1 MSHITFALTIVF
13 LLFVGED
20 EQDFEEG
27 SGVGEW
33 SSPKDLRCLRDMTL
47 PKDYLFKENKEFFDE
62 NLTPSNLLFPFPVS
76 SVEEFLSIKKR
87 RPKVLV
93 DQLKATTWNKDISFL
108 CTRHDSV
115 LKIYHLL
122 TTTKT
127 IDPPEISSLQRSSAT
142 FNLNI
147 TLNGATLY
155 LFY

>member
-1 MSHITFALTIVF
+1 MNKTLWRAV
-13 LLFVGED
+13 EK
-20 EQDFEEG
+20 E
-27 SGVGEW
+27 SGQVRKTYVV
-33 SSPKDLRCLRDMTL
+33 SVTRLCLRIICSGG
-47 PKDYLFKENKEFFDE
+47 NKEIFYE
-62 NLTPSNLLFPFPVS
+62 NLTQSNLLFPFPVS

-93 DQLKATTWNKDISFL
+93 DRLKATTWNKDISFL

-115 LKIYHLL
+115 IKMYHLFI
-122 TTTKT
+122 TTKT

-147 TLNGATLY
+147 TLNEATLY